1 MSPILW
7 IVVGAAI
14 ASACW
19 WIYVR
24 GLHGVISDLK
34 DAKAD
39 AQNAANKI
47 QGKS

>member
-1 MSPILW
+1 MNVILW

-24 GLHGVISDLK
+24 GLHGTISDLNDAVN
-34 DAKAD
+34 DAKK
-39 AQNAANKI
+39 AA
-47 QGKS
+47 GK